1 MRSFADSN
9 GDGTGDIEGIMSR
22 IPYLQSLGVE
32 AIWVNPWYASPLNA
46 GGYDV
51 PTIGKSTLSSESVA
65 IQSAD
70 PGSILNLYRR
80 ALRVLLASEEHRE
93 GVLSANTETWIR

>member
-1 MRSFADSN
+1 MSPPWWRHAVVYQVYMRSFADSN

-22 IPYLQSLGVE
+22 IPYLRSLGVE
-32 AIWVNPWYASPLNA
+32 AIWVNPWYASPLND
-46 GGYDV
+46 GGYEV

-80 ALRVLLASEEHRE
+80 ALRDPPGE
-93 GVLSANTETWIR
+93 